1 MSLHVLVLVGSLR
14 AGSTNAQLADAA
26 IAHLPA
32 GVDGT
37 VFARLAELPH
47 YSEDLDHD
55 DSLPEVARDLREVVA
70 DADAVLLVSP
80 EYNGSLPGVLK
91 NAVDW
96 VSRPRGA
103 AAIAGKPA
111 AVIGASGSPRGAQ
124 WAREDG
130 VKVLKVAGA
139 APLEDTLGVGSA
151 FQAFHDGRLLDS
163 ELDGALRTLVTDL
176 VDAAQRTSDSD
187 RPAADPPTGHLG
199 EGRLRR
205 RVLLVGPAPGPTA
218 SGR

>member
-1 MSLHVLVLVGSLR
+1 MNVLVLVGSLR

-37 VFARLAELPH
+37 VFTRLADLPH

-55 DSLPEVARDLREVVA
+55 DALPEVARDLREAVA

-103 AAIAGKPA
+103 AAIVGKPA
-111 AVIGASGSPRGAQ
+111 AVIGASGSPRAAQ

-130 VKVLKVAGA
+130 IKVLKVAGA
-139 APLEDTLGVGSA
+139 TPLEDTVGVGSA
-151 FQAFHDGRLLDS
+151 FQAFADGRLADD
-163 ELDGALRTLVTDL
+163 ELDAQLRSLVTRL
-176 VDAAQRTSDSD
+176 VDAVEQAS
-187 RPAADPPTGHLG
+187 RPAA
-199 EGRLRR
+199 
-205 RVLLVGPAPGPTA
+205 
-218 SGR
+218 

>member
-1 MSLHVLVLVGSLR
+1 MSPHVLVLVGSLR

-55 DSLPEVARDLREVVA
+55 DSLPEVARDLREAVA

-130 VKVLKVAGA
+130 IKVLKVAGA
-139 APLEDTLGVGSA
+139 APLEDTVGVGSA
-151 FQAFHDGRLLDS
+151 TSLVRVGFHHQPASARARMS
-163 ELDGALRTLVTDL
+163 VETTPIRARRRARSRRANATKCSI
-176 VDAAQRTSDSD
+176 DA
-187 RPAADPPTGHLG
+187 PAARCGWLADSSVRVRGILM
-199 EGRLRR
+199 RR
-205 RVLLVGPAPGPTA
+205 
-218 SGR
+218 

>member
-1 MSLHVLVLVGSLR
+1 M
-14 AGSTNAQLADAA
+14 
-26 IAHLPA
+26 
-32 GVDGT
+32 
-37 VFARLAELPH
+37 
-47 YSEDLDHD
+47 
-55 DSLPEVARDLREVVA
+55 
-70 DADAVLLVSP
+70 LLVSP

-130 VKVLKVAGA
+130 IKVLKVAGA
-139 APLEDTLGVGSA
+139 APLEDTVGVGSA

-187 RPAADPPTGHLG
+187 RPAA
-199 EGRLRR
+199 
-205 RVLLVGPAPGPTA
+205 
-218 SGR
+218 

>member
-1 MSLHVLVLVGSLR
+1 LLVQSPTSLHVLVLVGSLR

-26 IAHLPA
+26 SAHLPA

-55 DSLPEVARDLREVVA
+55 DSLPEVARDLREAVA

-130 VKVLKVAGA
+130 IKVLKVAGA
-139 APLEDTLGVGSA
+139 APLEDTVGVGSA

-187 RPAADPPTGHLG
+187 RPAA
-199 EGRLRR
+199 
-205 RVLLVGPAPGPTA
+205 
-218 SGR
+218 

>member
-1 MSLHVLVLVGSLR
+1 MSLNVLVLVGSLR

-187 RPAADPPTGHLG
+187 RPAA
-199 EGRLRR
+199 
-205 RVLLVGPAPGPTA
+205 
-218 SGR
+218 